1 MRLRGAYLEEG
12 GSQYVI
18 RQGSHSTFY
27 LRALT
32 QTRASFLNE
41 EIYGVPPNTLEGGSR
56 WPERKQPEVSQC
68 LTHTLS
74 FDSD

>member
-32 QTRASFLNE
+32 QTRASCLNE
-41 EIYGVPPNTLEGGSR
+41 EIYANEEIYSIKYIGGRFKMAREKVARS
-56 WPERKQPEVSQC
+56 
-68 LTHTLS
+68 
-74 FDSD
+74 